1 MREVIASLIV
11 LAVGL
16 VVGGMLK
23 PTEAQLAPLSPD
35 EIRGHATAEADAHH
49 HHH

>member
-1 MREVIASLIV
+1 MQEVTVTLIV

-16 VVGGMLK
+16 VIGSVLK

-35 EIRGHATAEADAHH
+35 EISGNVAPEPDAHH
-49 HHH
+49 HH